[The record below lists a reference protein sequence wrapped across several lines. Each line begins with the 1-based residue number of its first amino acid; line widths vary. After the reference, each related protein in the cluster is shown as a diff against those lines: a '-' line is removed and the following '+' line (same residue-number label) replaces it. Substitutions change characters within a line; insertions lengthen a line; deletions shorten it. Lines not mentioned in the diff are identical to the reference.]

1 VHVVGDLGKHSFI
14 AYYIND
20 KDQITAVAAMGQSKA
35 ALTMFEAL
43 QQNKMPKG
51 SDVKSGAETPETVA

>member
-1 VHVVGDLGKHSFI
+1 
-14 AYYIND
+14 
-20 KDQITAVAAMGQSKA
+20 MGQQKA

-51 SDVKSGAETPETVA
+51 SDVKSGAETPETIATRLK